1 MRLIICYLCAMKS
14 EEIEKKKSSLSG
26 FSKYSSIG
34 FQMIATICV
43 FGAIGWWLD
52 QHFEVKGKLNTVFF
66 MLFGVIGSI
75 TKFIIDVIN
84 EQKRGG

>member
-1 MRLIICYLCAMKS
+1 MCYLCYMKS
-14 EEIEKKKSSLSG
+14 EEIGKKKSSLNG

-34 FQMIATICV
+34 FQMIVTICV

-52 QHFEVKGKLNTVFF
+52 QYFEVKGKLNTVFF

-84 EQKRGG
+84 EQKRGE

>member
-1 MRLIICYLCAMKS
+1 MNS
-14 EEIEKKKSSLSG
+14 EENKTNKPSSTG
-26 FSKYSSIG
+26 FSKYSAIG

-52 QHFEVKGKLNTVFF
+52 DYFEVKGRLNTVFF

-84 EQKRGG
+84 DQKRGE

>member
-1 MRLIICYLCAMKS
+1 MYYLCIMKS
-14 EEIEKKKSSLSG
+14 EQNKTKKSSLTG
-26 FSKYSSIG
+26 FSKYSAIG

-52 QHFEVKGKLNTVFF
+52 DHFEVKGKLNTVFF

-84 EQKRGG
+84 DQKRGE

>member
-1 MRLIICYLCAMKS
+1 MYYLCVMKS
-14 EEIEKKKSSLSG
+14 EQDKPQKSSLTG
-26 FSKYSSIG
+26 FSKYSAIG

-52 QHFEVKGKLNTVFF
+52 DYFDVKGKLNTVFF

-84 EQKRGG
+84 EQKRGE

>member
-1 MRLIICYLCAMKS
+1 MNETERGH
-14 EEIEKKKSSLSG
+14 KKSSLTG

-34 FQMIATICV
+34 FQMIATICA

-52 QHFEVKGKLNTVFF
+52 QYFEVEGKLNTVFF

-84 EQKRGG
+84 EQKRSE

>member
-1 MRLIICYLCAMKS
+1 MNT
-14 EEIEKKKSSLSG
+14 EERKVKKSSLTG
-26 FSKYSSIG
+26 FSKYSAIG

-52 QHFEVKGKLNTVFF
+52 RHFNVAGKLNTVFF

-75 TKFIIDVIN
+75 TKFIMDVIN
-84 EQKRGG
+84 EQKRGE

>member
-1 MRLIICYLCAMKS
+1 MKS
-14 EEIEKKKSSLSG
+14 EQNKTKNSSLSG
-26 FSKYSSIG
+26 FSKYSAIG
-34 FQMIATICV
+34 FQMIATIAV

-52 QHFEVKGKLNTVFF
+52 KYFEVKGHWNTVFF

-84 EQKRGG
+84 DQRRGE

>member
-1 MRLIICYLCAMKS
+1 MRSILYYLCYMN
-14 EEIEKKKSSLSG
+14 EGEDGKKKSSLSG
-26 FSKYSSIG
+26 FSKYSAIG

-52 QHFEVKGKLNTVFF
+52 QYFEVKGKLNTVFF

-84 EQKRGG
+84 EQKRNG

>member
-1 MRLIICYLCAMKS
+1 MKS
-14 EEIEKKKSSLSG
+14 EQDKPQKSSLTG
-26 FSKYSSIG
+26 FSKYSAIG

-52 QHFEVKGKLNTVFF
+52 DYFDVKGKLNTVFF

-84 EQKRGG
+84 EQKRGE